1 MQLAERARPKTL
13 DDVIGQDRAKKRI
26 ECLAKNG
33 LGGRAYWISGL
44 SGTGKTTLAKILAD
58 KIAGDFGTDEM
69 DASDCTPKAIKDW
82 EQRLRCKPMG
92 ATGWCLVI
100 NESHGLRKDAIRQL
114 LVTLERLPAYA
125 SVIFTTTNEGQ
136 SSLFEDCIDSG
147 PLMSR
152 CTTIQLNSSGP
163 DLELAFA
170 CHLRTIAAR
179 EGLDGKPI
187 TSYVELV
194 RKCRFNLRQALQE
207 VESGVMI
214 DG

>member
-1 MQLAERARPKTL
+1 MQLAERVRPKTL

-33 LGGRAYWISGL
+33 LGGRGWWINGI
-44 SGTGKTTLAKILAD
+44 SGTGKSTIAKIIAD
-58 KIAGDFGTDEM
+58 KVAGDWHDEINVGE
-69 DASDCTPKAIKDW
+69 CTVKAICDW
-82 EQRLRCKPMG
+82 ERKLRSKPIG
-92 ATGWCLVI
+92 GTGHALIC
-100 NESHGLRKDAIRQL
+100 NEAHGLRRDAIRQWL
-114 LVTLERLPAYA
+114 DTLERLPSYA
-125 SVIFTTTNEGQ
+125 CVIFTTTNSAQ
-136 SSLFEDCIDSG
+136 KDLFEDQVDAH

-152 CTTIQLNSSGP
+152 CQVLELNSSGP

-179 EGLDGKPI
+179 EGLYGKPI

-194 RKCRFNLRQALQE
+194 RKCRFNLRACLQE